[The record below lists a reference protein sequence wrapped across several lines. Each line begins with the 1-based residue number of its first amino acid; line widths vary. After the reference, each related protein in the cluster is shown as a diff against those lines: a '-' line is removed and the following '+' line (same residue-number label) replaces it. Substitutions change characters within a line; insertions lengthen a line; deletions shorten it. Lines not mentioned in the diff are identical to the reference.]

1 MYFLLILCR
10 DGVSSMPNLTE
21 QRIHVFGFLDAV
33 QRITKQQSFSMSEC
47 SKPLP
52 PSFKLK
58 QHVKLLFCN
67 LYILISFW
75 RIRTDDRQS
84 DVELLQHV
92 SSIHVAYLPATH
104 TCPGLPGRLCR
115 SACLYNGCL
124 RCVKWHAKTL
134 KCINVVRECLVMCFY
149 TPSHEITLLN
159 LILVLVVFMLNP
171 NSIAIII
178 LNEAHTSKSP
188 QSIMIHFA
196 LYTWINLGQ
205 NL

>member
-67 LYILISFW
+67 LYVLISFW
-75 RIRTDDRQS
+75 RIRTDDLQS
-84 DVELLQHV
+84 DVGLLQHV
-92 SSIHVAYLPATH
+92 SSIHVAYLCVPSCNAYVT
-104 TCPGLPGRLCR
+104 RVAR
-115 SACLYNGCL
+115 SA
-124 RCVKWHAKTL
+124 
-134 KCINVVRECLVMCFY
+134 
-149 TPSHEITLLN
+149 
-159 LILVLVVFMLNP
+159 VLVSMSLQWL
-171 NSIAIII
+171 S
-178 LNEAHTSKSP
+178 
-188 QSIMIHFA
+188 A
-196 LYTWINLGQ
+196 LR
-205 NL
+205 

>member
-1 MYFLLILCR
+1 MFIYAFVRSAYLYLSYPMRILLHQRNMIIDTFYADDIQLSIPCLISLNDFLCAITMYFLLILCR

-67 LYILISFW
+67 LYVLISFW

-92 SSIHVAYLPATH
+92 SSIHVAYLCVPSCNAYVT
-104 TCPGLPGRLCR
+104 RVAR
-115 SACLYNGCL
+115 SA
-124 RCVKWHAKTL
+124 
-134 KCINVVRECLVMCFY
+134 
-149 TPSHEITLLN
+149 
-159 LILVLVVFMLNP
+159 VLVSMSLQWL
-171 NSIAIII
+171 S
-178 LNEAHTSKSP
+178 
-188 QSIMIHFA
+188 A
-196 LYTWINLGQ
+196 LR
-205 NL
+205 